1 MALNISAKEVNELRQ
16 KTGSGMMD
24 CKKALVQSEGDFNKA
39 IDILRKKGQKVSEA
53 RSNRETSE
61 GIVIYKLNSS
71 EDKASILSFTC
82 ETDFVAKNE
91 EFKDLA
97 SKILD
102 LAFDN
107 SLNSVGDILK
117 KDLYSNTVE
126 QHIVNLIGKIGEK
139 IEITEYKTLEGGKIV
154 PYIHAGN
161 KLGVLV
167 SLSNV
172 SSVDYISVG
181 KDVAMQIAAMNPIAI
196 NSDQVD
202 QSVVDKEIEIGKDQ
216 ARKEGKPEQIIEKIA
231 QGKLQKFFKENTLLN
246 QSFVKDNSLT
256 VESYLATFSSELSV
270 DKFLRISIG

>member
-1 MALNISAKEVNELRQ
+1 MAVNISAKEVNELRQ

-24 CKKALVQSEGDFNKA
+24 CKKALVQAEGDFKKA

-91 EFKDLA
+91 EFKELA
-97 SKILD
+97 TRILD

-117 KDLYSNTVE
+117 TNLDTNTVE

-139 IEITEYKTLEGGKIV
+139 IEIREYKNLEGEKIV

-167 SLSNV
+167 ALSNI
-172 SSVDYISVG
+172 SSIDYISVG

-196 NSDQVD
+196 SSDQVD

-256 VESYLATFSSELSV
+256 VKSYLATFSSELSV
-270 DKFLRISIG
+270 DKFIRISIG